1 MKSLSRNWKIFLLLS
16 FLAGFLLRTLYV
28 QDMEYKEDEA
38 YNYTQSQ
45 VIGVTQ
51 GWPTYGIA
59 SGVYIVNPGASI
71 WVFAA
76 LAKITGSKTPTELC
90 RSVQLFAL
98 LGISLLIPFALLW
111 IKDPRER
118 EPWLWA
124 FALAMVNPLAILYQR
139 KLWPEPFLPFFSM
152 LILMSWYKRDR
163 KLGAFVWGLVGAF
176 IGQIHMSGFF
186 YTASLFLWTAVFR
199 QRENSTTKKSTQWTA
214 WFAGSVIGAL
224 PLIPWATY
232 ILAHP
237 SGTPIEHNW
246 NEASQFKYWVFWISD
261 AFGLHLGNTLGI
273 YIGDSQLEQLSDFVR
288 YPLIGGHATY
298 LVGLAHVTTLVCMI
312 WTALKLARWAS
323 NEVHAG
329 WKSFRKDLIGRDS
342 EAQFARNSALLG
354 SGVLMTLTNVNIR
367 RYYMMVTFPFE
378 QFWISKFA
386 LSSANAKRGRQILAL
401 LWISQ
406 LFISANFVGYI
417 HVNHGS
423 PQGDYGDSY
432 FSALQKGTQKK

>member
-1 MKSLSRNWKIFLLLS
+1 MKTLSRNWKIFLILS

-28 QDMEYKEDEA
+28 QDMEYKEDEQ

-45 VIGVTQ
+45 VIGTTQ
-51 GWPTYGIA
+51 GWPTYGIP

-76 LAKITGSKTPTELC
+76 LAKVSGAKTPTELC
-90 RSVQLFAL
+90 RAVQLFSL

-124 FALAMVNPLAILYQR
+124 FALAMVNPLSILYQR

-152 LILMSWYKRDR
+152 ILLMSWYKRDR
-163 KLGAFVWGLVGAF
+163 KLAAFIWGLVGAF

-186 YTASLFLWTAVFR
+186 YAASLFLWTAAFSSPKFFKR
-199 QRENSTTKKSTQWTA
+199 SDEKTTQWLP
-214 WFAGSVIGAL
+214 WFAGSVIGAI
-224 PLIPWATY
+224 PLIPWAQY

-237 SGTPIEHNW
+237 SGTPIEHGW
-246 NEASQFKYWVFWISD
+246 NEASQLKYWVFWISD

-273 YIGDSQLEQLSDFVR
+273 YIGDSQLEQLSDFSR
-288 YPLIGGHATY
+288 YPLIAGRATY
-298 LVGLAHVTTLVCMI
+298 LVGIAHGSTLFCVI
-312 WTALKLARWAS
+312 WTALKLARWTS
-323 NEVHAG
+323 NEVKAG
-329 WKSFRKDLIGRDS
+329 WHRFKRDLVGRES
-342 EAQFARNSALLG
+342 PGQFARNSAFLG
-354 SGVLMTLTNVNIR
+354 TGILMTLTNVNIR

-386 LSSANAKRGRQILAL
+386 LGNKRGRQILII

-406 LFISANFVGYI
+406 LFIAANFVGYI
-417 HVNHGS
+417 HVNQGS
-423 PQGDYGDSY
+423 PQGDYGDAY
-432 FSALQKGTQKK
+432 FKGIQKK